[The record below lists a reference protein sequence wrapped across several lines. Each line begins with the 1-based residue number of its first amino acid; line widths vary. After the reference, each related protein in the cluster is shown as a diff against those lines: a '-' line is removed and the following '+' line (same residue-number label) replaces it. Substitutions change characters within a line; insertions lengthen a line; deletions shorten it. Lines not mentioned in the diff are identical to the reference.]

1 MADCSLSFVIFLPS
15 GTLEAFSLIFLSE
28 IGDKTFFVAGLFA
41 MKSNGFISFVGSL
54 GALAVMTVIAVA
66 LGQIFH
72 NIPDIGFLQARIIKS
87 TLYSPLY
94 ISFLGH

>member
-1 MADCSLSFVIFLPS
+1 MTVTAN
-15 GTLEAFSLIFLSE
+15 
-28 IGDKTFFVAGLFA
+28 FFFHVREKRNLQAIKKFRLFA

-87 TLYSPLY
+87 TLYSLLY